1 MLRGA
6 YIFSHM
12 EQDQDC
18 LSLSFNSQ
26 LSRAFTNI
34 EYVHNVIIKI
44 CLHFT
49 ILSEQIILISQQH
62 FFSKFYL
69 STPFNSLLDYF
80 SPMIKLVIMLLTICH
95 TNLPFD
101 NLVLDQQ
108 ILPF

>member
-1 MLRGA
+1 M
-6 YIFSHM
+6 IVS
-12 EQDQDC
+12 

-34 EYVHNVIIKI
+34 EYVHNVIKI

-49 ILSEQIILISQQH
+49 ILSEKIILISQQH

-101 NLVLDQQ
+101 NLELDQQ